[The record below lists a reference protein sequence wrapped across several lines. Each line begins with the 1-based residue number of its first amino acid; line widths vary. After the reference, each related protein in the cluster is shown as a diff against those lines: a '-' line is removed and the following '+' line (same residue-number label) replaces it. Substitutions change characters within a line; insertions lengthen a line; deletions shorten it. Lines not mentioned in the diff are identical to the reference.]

1 MHGIMSSNQSGTN
14 ATAGGFLLNRHGEPP
29 LLLITDGME
38 PQVSTVLTAAIQPSG
53 DPPIPGERPRVD
65 GAIAGDPVSRTAS
78 QRPRSPLFRQR

>member
-1 MHGIMSSNQSGTN
+1 MHSIGSLNLSETKS
-14 ATAGGFLLNRHGEPP
+14 TAGGFLLYQHGESPP
-29 LLLITDGME
+29 LLITDGME

-65 GAIAGDPVSRTAS
+65 GATAGYPVSRTAS